1 MFRSNKELDEQIVI
15 NLKNMLDEN
24 NVHAKSFRMARD
36 MLQDNPIQDL
46 KLKLIADRK
55 NDGRIYNQ
63 PTVSEVAAFIVGDI
77 NSGSQRDIIM
87 HKKSGNLQRI
97 NEFHPSYLA
106 YQYPLIFPYG
116 EDGFRTG
123 IQH

>member
-1 MFRSNKELDEQIVI
+1 
-15 NLKNMLDEN
+15 MLDEH
-24 NVHAKSFRMARD
+24 NVHVKSFRMARQ
-36 MLQDNPIQDL
+36 MLRNNPFQDL

-87 HKKSGNLQRI
+87 HKNSGRLKRI
-97 NEFHPSYLA
+97 N
-106 YQYPLIFPYG
+106 
-116 EDGFRTG
+116 
-123 IQH
+123 